1 MESKLK
7 AAQVRWRLGGR
18 ERKDEDEDQATD
30 DEKVAASWAKKTECP
45 TPTLPPLTG
54 KLPIHYTFNTLLNRK

>member
-1 MESKLK
+1 MQAKYEKALIGSMESKLK

-18 ERKDEDEDQATD
+18 ERKDVDEDQVEA
-30 DEKVAASWAKKTECP
+30 DEKVVTSWAKKTDCP

-54 KLPIHYTFNTLLNRK
+54 K